1 MSRKMG
7 TQVSIAINGESGAVS
22 LCGRANVS
30 CSVVFKSLLEHLRA
44 EPIKEIFLFLES
56 CVIMDSTFLGV
67 LANQGARDSGQG
79 GKVSI
84 TLVSPSERVLGLIE
98 NLGVLD
104 SFTVV
109 EGHPNAA
116 QFVFQEVTLD
126 AENDF
131 TELTRTS
138 LEAHRTLIDL
148 NEANRA
154 RFEGVTT
161 LLAKE
166 LEDHEKSKN

>member
-1 MSRKMG
+1 MTSKVG
-7 TQVSIAINGESGAVS
+7 TQVSIATNGESGAVS
-22 LCGRANVS
+22 LSGRANVS
-30 CSVVFKSLLEHLRA
+30 CSVVFKSILEHLQA
-44 EPIKEIFLFLES
+44 EPIKEIFLFLEN

-67 LANQGARDSGQG
+67 LANQGARFSDKGE
-79 GKVSI
+79 KRCI
-84 TLVSPSERVLGLIE
+84 TLVAASERVLGLIE
-98 NLGVLD
+98 NLGVMD
-104 SFTVV
+104 SFTVL
-109 EGHPNAA
+109 EHHPNAS
-116 QFVFQEVTLD
+116 QFVFQEVTLE

-166 LEDHEKSKN
+166 LEDHENSKE